1 MSDGLY
7 SLVYEM
13 FSNGFS
19 LKSVVSICKDAFNNY
34 RENEKMKWRDR

>member
-13 FSNGFS
+13 FGNGFS
-19 LKSVVSICKDAFNNY
+19 LKTVVSICKDAFNNY
-34 RENEKMKWRDR
+34 EKMKWHDR